1 MNVVVEVRLER
12 EQKRHRSGRAKIRGV
27 DREVRLFKDFS
38 SGGGTKALAGL
49 DLPAETVELLGS
61 ESALLSAEEDPA
73 FAFIQDETERRVLH
87 QTPVRSTGAG
97 DDTGRPERG
106 HGRAPPRLRRAAA
119 KIESTNAT
127 VGRETVTRTLIA
139 GGVVVTGGGMTTADV
154 LVEDGSIARIGPDLD
169 RSADRVV
176 DAEGHLVLP
185 GAIDVHVHPVYLDDL
200 RDCSIAAAHGG
211 MTTLIHYA
219 YAKPG
224 HGLLETVRRF
234 REEGEG
240 GSILDFALHGGIF
253 DAANQADEVP
263 AAIAEGVTSFKMF
276 MTYAKLGW
284 MTDDYQLMRV
294 LDILGRAGGMGMVH
308 AENGLATDYLQDK
321 FASEGRDP
329 VDAFVDTRPAV
340 LEAEAV
346 GRAIAM
352 AQVASCPIYIPHVSA
367 GLALDAIVAART
379 RGARVLAE
387 TCPQYLTLTDADLR
401 RQGPLLKIG
410 PPLRTDADRA
420 ALWTGVADGSIDTV
434 ASDHAPKAKAPGDD
448 FDAAPYG
455 SPQLETMLPLLLH
468 ATLGDERLTLPRL
481 TQVLSETP
489 ARIFGLYPRKGTIAA
504 GSDADLVVV
513 DPAAAWTIE
522 RRASHSNATYSPYEG
537 RTVTGRPILTMRR
550 GEILAERGELT
561 GSPGRG
567 RFLRTETA
575 GSETRTR
582 KGNE

>member
-1 MNVVVEVRLER
+1 MER
-12 EQKRHRSGRAKIRGV
+12 IVIRGGRIV
-27 DREVRLFKDFS
+27 TAEGVRD
-38 SGGGTKALAGL
+38 
-49 DLPAETVELLGS
+49 
-61 ESALLSAEEDPA
+61 
-73 FAFIQDETERRVLH
+73 
-87 QTPVRSTGAG
+87 
-97 DDTGRPERG
+97 
-106 HGRAPPRLRRAAA
+106 
-119 KIESTNAT
+119 
-127 VGRETVTRTLIA
+127 
-139 GGVVVTGGGMTTADV
+139 ADV
-154 LVEDGSIARIGPDLD
+154 ATAEGRIERIGRDLD
-169 RSADRVV
+169 WQGDRDI
-176 DAEGHLVLP
+176 DASGMLVLP
-185 GAIDVHVHPVYLDDL
+185 GIIDMHTHPVYLDDL
-200 RDCSIAAAHGG
+200 ATLPVTGAHGG
-211 MTTLIHYA
+211 VTTVVHYA

-224 HGLLETVRRF
+224 QGLMDTLHRF
-234 REEGEG
+234 REEGEA
-240 GSILDFALHGGIF
+240 SILDFGLHGGLF
-253 DAANQADEVP
+253 DPANQSHEIPEAFEF
-263 AAIAEGVTSFKMF
+263 GVTSQKMF
-276 MTYAKLGW
+276 MAYAKLGW